1 MIKKILF
8 FIFLFFVIILSTLF
22 FIQINTPCNC
32 FLKEVGD
39 SDDNKEELL
48 KEKIGQMIMFGFRGT
63 EIDEE
68 SRIVEFIQEV
78 KIGGIVLF
86 DYDIPSDSFP
96 RNIISPEQTKSLIS
110 DLQEYSSTSL
120 FIAVDVEGG
129 KVNRLKEDYGFS
141 AFLSPE
147 ELGNIGD
154 YNFTERE
161 ALRISQELRDLGFN
175 MNFAPVIDVNVNPDN
190 PVIGRLGRSFSPDYQ
205 EVALH
210 SKSFIRAHRQNN
222 IISVVKHFP
231 GHGSSLN
238 DSHLGLV
245 DVTETYKE
253 EELFPYEFLQEESL
267 LDAVMTAHV
276 FNKEVDEEYPA
287 TLSPNFLEDIL
298 RERLGFKGV
307 IISDDMQMGAI
318 AGHYGK
324 EDSIIRAINSGCDI
338 LLFSNNSQEDYNEN
352 LPYEVQNII
361 YQAVIDGKISKERIN
376 DSYNRIIK
384 LKSEFNID

>member
-1 MIKKILF
+1 
-8 FIFLFFVIILSTLF
+8 
-22 FIQINTPCNC
+22 
-32 FLKEVGD
+32 
-39 SDDNKEELL
+39 
-48 KEKIGQMIMFGFRGT
+48 
-63 EIDEE
+63 
-68 SRIVEFIQEV
+68 
-78 KIGGIVLF
+78 VLF

-96 RNIISPEQTKSLIS
+96 RNIINPEQTKSLIS
-110 DLQEYSSTSL
+110 DLQGYSSTSL

-190 PVIGRLGRSFSPDYQ
+190 PVIGRLGRSFSSDYQ

-210 SKSFIRAHRQNN
+210 SKFFIRAHRQNN

-253 EELFPYEFLQEESL
+253 KELFPYEFLQEESL

-298 RERLGFKGV
+298 RERIGFKGV

-318 AGHYGK
+318 ADHYGK

-338 LLFSNNSQEDYNEN
+338 LLFSNNGQEDYNEN

>member
-8 FIFLFFVIILSTLF
+8 FIFLFFVIVLSALF

-68 SRIVEFIQEV
+68 SRIVEVIQEV

-96 RNIISPEQTKSLIS
+96 RNIINPEQTKSLIS
-110 DLQEYSSTSL
+110 DLQGYSSTSL

-190 PVIGRLGRSFSPDYQ
+190 PVIGRLGRSFSSDYQ

-210 SKSFIRAHRQNN
+210 SKFFIRAHRQNN

-253 EELFPYEFLQEESL
+253 KELFPYEFLQEESL

-298 RERLGFKGV
+298 RERIGFKGV

-318 AGHYGK
+318 ADHYGK

-338 LLFSNNSQEDYNEN
+338 LLFSNNGQEDYNEN

>member
-1 MIKKILF
+1 
-8 FIFLFFVIILSTLF
+8 
-22 FIQINTPCNC
+22 
-32 FLKEVGD
+32 
-39 SDDNKEELL
+39 
-48 KEKIGQMIMFGFRGT
+48 
-63 EIDEE
+63 
-68 SRIVEFIQEV
+68 
-78 KIGGIVLF
+78 
-86 DYDIPSDSFP
+86 
-96 RNIISPEQTKSLIS
+96 
-110 DLQEYSSTSL
+110 
-120 FIAVDVEGG
+120 
-129 KVNRLKEDYGFS
+129 
-141 AFLSPE
+141 
-147 ELGNIGD
+147 
-154 YNFTERE
+154 
-161 ALRISQELRDLGFN
+161 
-175 MNFAPVIDVNVNPDN
+175 
-190 PVIGRLGRSFSPDYQ
+190 
-205 EVALH
+205 
-210 SKSFIRAHRQNN
+210 
-222 IISVVKHFP
+222 VKHFP

-253 EELFPYEFLQEESL
+253 KELFPYEFLQEESL

-298 RERLGFKGV
+298 RERIGFKGV

-318 AGHYGK
+318 ADHYGK

-338 LLFSNNSQEDYNEN
+338 LLFSNNGQEDYNEN